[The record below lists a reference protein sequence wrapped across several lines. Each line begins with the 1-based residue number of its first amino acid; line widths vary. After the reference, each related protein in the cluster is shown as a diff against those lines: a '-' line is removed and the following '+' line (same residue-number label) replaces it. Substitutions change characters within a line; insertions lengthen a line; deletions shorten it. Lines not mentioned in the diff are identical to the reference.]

1 MNKLLAKLLLLFL
14 VSPLLLHAQQPDK
27 NLPGG
32 ESLPVAALKT
42 NLLTDL
48 TGTFNLGAEFRLSN
62 YLTLDLSANYNPWT
76 FSDNRKFRLN

>member
-14 VSPLLLHAQQPDK
+14 VSPLLLHAQQPYPANK
-27 NLPGG
+27 NLLGG

-62 YLTLDLSANYNPWT
+62 YLT
-76 FSDNRKFRLN
+76 